1 MSELRVQHSRIDNRY
16 DVIERLGSPGSYAE
30 IYIARDLQ
38 SSNPK
43 DGEGKLVVIK
53 ALNPF
58 LQGVPDADLENK
70 LIENFR
76 NEAVAI
82 DRVRHPHIISRLGHG
97 TAIDLGGRT
106 FHYLVL
112 EYMEGGDL
120 AALCRRQPL
129 SVDEVLYYLEQVCDG
144 LAYAHSKGVIH
155 RDIKPHNLLL
165 TADHKIV
172 KIADFGVAKIKF
184 IDGKD
189 EAITRVGSDLYAPPE
204 HHPLAITAPLDS
216 SYLQAAS
223 MPDAEN
229 QGVLTPS
236 ADVYSLAKTTYMLLM
251 GSAPREFSQR
261 SITHLPP
268 HVRQEPWAEAVR
280 EVLKMATQSNPAARY
295 ASVPA
300 FWNALRSAVTTH
312 RETATDGTTIPFA
325 PSVPIQND
333 FAQDIAAKL
342 NQDLQSA
349 PEVHSSALNSSHALK
364 PKNNSSPNRIVV
376 DISDDPQVSGKVRG
390 NNSSFAGRDASHEL
404 AASRGFM
411 QRSRGWIVALALI
424 VFTAGMLWATIR
436 YYRNV
441 PAAATSNTNAR
452 ANTRPNSGAG
462 QINTSPV
469 GQEFLT
475 TSDVNL
481 RSGAGTNNPVVGKV
495 PRNSRVRVV
504 SEDNGWYNVVVVEYA
519 APKQNAKSADQ
530 GWLNKNYVRAR

>member
-1 MSELRVQHSRIDNRY
+1 MSELRLQHSRIDNRY

-38 SSNPK
+38 SSSTDK
-43 DGEGKLVVIK
+43 GGAGKLVVIK

-129 SVDEVLYYLEQVCDG
+129 SVDAVLYYLEQVCDG

-165 TADHKIV
+165 TADQKTV

-216 SYLQAAS
+216 SYLQAATL
-223 MPDAEN
+223 PGAEN

-236 ADVYSLAKTTYMLLM
+236 ADVYSLAKTAYMLLT

-268 HVRQEPWAEAVR
+268 HVRQEAWAEAVR

-300 FWNALRSAVTTH
+300 FWNAFRSAVTTH
-312 RETATDGTTIPFA
+312 DETSTNGTVPVAPPIPVK
-325 PSVPIQND
+325 PD
-333 FAQDIAAKL
+333 FAHDIATKL
-342 NQDLQSA
+342 NQDLQPAPEAISSA
-349 PEVHSSALNSSHALK
+349 PPK
-364 PKNNSSPNRIVV
+364 IKNNSSPNRIVV
-376 DISDDPQVSGKVRG
+376 DISDAPQVSGRARG
-390 NNSSFAGRDASHEL
+390 NNTSFALNFGDSHEQ
-404 AASRGFM
+404 AASSGFT

-424 VFTAGMLWATIR
+424 VFTAGMVLATIR

-441 PAAATSNTNAR
+441 PAAATSNSNARTNAR
-452 ANTRPNSGAG
+452 PNTGAG
-462 QINTSPV
+462 QVITSPV
-469 GQEFLT
+469 GREFLT
-475 TSDVNL
+475 TTDVNL
-481 RSGAGTNNPVVGKV
+481 RRGAGTDNPVVGKV
-495 PRNSRVRVV
+495 PRNSRVRIV
-504 SEDNGWYNVVVVEYA
+504 SEDNGWYNVVVVEYG
-519 APKQNAKSADQ
+519 APKQNPKSADE

>member
-1 MSELRVQHSRIDNRY
+1 MSELRLQHSRIDNRY

-30 IYIARDLQ
+30 IYIARDVQ
-38 SSNPK
+38 SSSA

-53 ALNPF
+53 ALNSF

-165 TADHKIV
+165 TADQKTV

-223 MPDAEN
+223 LSGDEN

-236 ADVYSLAKTTYMLLM
+236 ADVYSLAKTAYMLLM

-268 HVRQEPWAEAVR
+268 HVRQEAWAEAVR

-295 ASVPA
+295 RSVPA
-300 FWNALRSAVTTH
+300 FWNALRSAVMTH
-312 RETATDGTTIPFA
+312 RETSTNGATTVPVASPA
-325 PSVPIQND
+325 PVLPD
-333 FAQDIAAKL
+333 FAQDIATKL
-342 NQDLQSA
+342 NHDLQPA
-349 PEVHSSALNSSHALK
+349 PEVNSSASLK
-364 PKNNSSPNRIVV
+364 TKNNSSPNRIVV
-376 DISDDPQVSGKVRG
+376 DISDAPQVSSNVRG
-390 NNSSFAGRDASHEL
+390 NNGSFAVGSDGFNEQ
-404 AASRGFM
+404 AAAPGFM

-424 VFTAGMLWATIR
+424 IFTAGMVLATIR

-441 PAAATSNTNAR
+441 PAAATSNV
-452 ANTRPNSGAG
+452 NTRTNTRTE
-462 QINTSPV
+462 QVNTSPV
-469 GQEFLT
+469 GREFLT
-475 TSDVNL
+475 TTDVNL
-481 RSGAGTNNPVVGKV
+481 RSGAGTNNPVVGKI
-495 PRNSRVRVV
+495 PRNSRVRIV
-504 SEDNGWYNVVVVEYA
+504 SEDNGWYNVVVVENS
-519 APKQNAKSADQ
+519 APKQNAKPIDQ